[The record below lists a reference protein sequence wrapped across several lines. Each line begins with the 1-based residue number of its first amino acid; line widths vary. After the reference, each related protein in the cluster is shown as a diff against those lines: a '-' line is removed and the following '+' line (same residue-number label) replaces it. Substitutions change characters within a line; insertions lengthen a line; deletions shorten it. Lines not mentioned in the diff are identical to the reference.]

1 MDSFTVKKEISGND
15 VADLSNHAD
24 DGMFKSGGHQQL
36 KRNYVLATE
45 EEEEQAGVPNK
56 RPKSE
61 VSDSKNVKI

>member
-15 VADLSNHAD
+15 VADLSNHAE

-36 KRNYVLATE
+36 KRNYVLVT

>member
-15 VADLSNHAD
+15 VADLSNHAE
-24 DGMFKSGGHQQL
+24 DGMCKSGGQ
-36 KRNYVLATE
+36 KRNYVLAT

>member
-15 VADLSNHAD
+15 VADLSNHAE
-24 DGMFKSGGHQQL
+24 DGMCKSGGHPQL
-36 KRNYVLATE
+36 KRLAT